1 MPKTEP
7 SIDQVGAVTDLL
19 TGKTGPAAGTPS
31 AEPDTGSGDA
41 SPTGAQA
48 ASEPQSGGDPGTD
61 DLTPTVLAERLG
73 MTPAAL
79 FKDLKIPVDGGD
91 PLSLEE
97 FKSAG
102 KQLRDVRDAQN
113 DLAEKRVA
121 FENETMTQRQ
131 TLQGMLAKIPS
142 DLLSDELVANVQL
155 EHQRYVEGERTALL
169 AIRPDLQEQTK
180 WSQVR
185 SMLIE
190 HLAPYGFRDVEVDG
204 IIDHR
209 LAKYV
214 IDNAERAIRIVELEK
229 TVEKGAQ
236 KLAGPKPPPVAASK
250 RVKTPSRRTGPKIAQ
265 SGVMSQKVADVAK
278 LLGDK

>member
-1 MPKTEP
+1 MPTTEP
-7 SIDQVGAVTDLL
+7 NIDQVAAVTELI
-19 TGKTGPAAGTPS
+19 TAGTP
-31 AEPDTGSGDA
+31 EPATDPGSGDA
-41 SPTGAQA
+41 SPNADLGAPDT
-48 ASEPQSGGDPGTD
+48 ESGDQPGTD

-73 MTPAAL
+73 MTPKAL
-79 FKDLKIPVDGGD
+79 FKDLKIPIDGGD

-102 KQLRDVRDAQN
+102 KQLRDVRDAQS

-131 TLQGMLAKIPS
+131 TLQGMLAKIPGE
-142 DLLSDELVANVQL
+142 LLTDDLVAGVQV
-155 EHQRYVEGERTALL
+155 EHQAYVEGERKALFG
-169 AIRPDLQEQTK
+169 IRPDLQDAAK
-180 WSQVR
+180 YSQVR

-214 IDNAERAIRIVELEK
+214 IDNAERAIRVRELEK
-229 TVEKGAQ
+229 SVEKGAQ
-236 KLAGPKPPPVAASK
+236 PLKGSKPRPQPPSK
-250 RVKTPSRRTGPKIAQ
+250 RVTKKTSRRAADKPRTFRDKAAE
-265 SGVMSQKVADVAK
+265 VAT
-278 LLGDK
+278 LLGEQNG

>member
-1 MPKTEP
+1 MPANDANV
-7 SIDQVGAVTDLL
+7 DQVAAVTELI
-19 TGKTGPAAGTPS
+19 TGGSPEPAATP
-31 AEPDTGSGDA
+31 GSGDA
-41 SPTGAQA
+41 SPNADPGAPDT
-48 ASEPQSGGDPGTD
+48 ESGDQPGTD

-73 MTPAAL
+73 MTPKAL

-102 KQLRDVRDAQN
+102 KQLRDVRDAQA

-131 TLQGMLAKIPS
+131 TLQGMLAKIPGE
-142 DLLSDELVANVQL
+142 LLTDDLVAGVQV
-155 EHQRYVEGERTALL
+155 EHQAYVEGERKALFG
-169 AIRPDLQEQTK
+169 IRPDLQDAAK
-180 WSQVR
+180 YSQVR
-185 SMLIE
+185 QMLIE

-214 IDNAERAIRIVELEK
+214 IDNAERQIRVKELEK
-229 TVEKGAQ
+229 SAEKGGQ
-236 KLAGPKPPPVAASK
+236 PLSGHKPKPAAASK
-250 RVKTPSRRTGPKIAQ
+250 RATKKTSRRNADKPRTLRDKAAE
-265 SGVMSQKVADVAK
+265 VAA
-278 LLGDK
+278 LLGDVG

>member
-1 MPKTEP
+1 MGNGEP
-7 SIDQVGAVTDLL
+7 NIDQVAAVTELIAPGTAAATPPEAGTLPL
-19 TGKTGPAAGTPS
+19 TDGQPAA
-31 AEPDTGSGDA
+31 D
-41 SPTGAQA
+41 
-48 ASEPQSGGDPGTD
+48 PQSGDDPGTD
-61 DLTPTVLAERLG
+61 DLTPTSLAEKLG

-79 FKDLKIPVDGGD
+79 FKNLKIPVDGGD

-97 FKSAG
+97 FKGAG
-102 KQLRDVRDAQN
+102 KALRDVKDAQS

-142 DLLSDELVANVQL
+142 DLLTDDLVAGVQV
-155 EHQRYVEGERTALL
+155 EHQQYVEGERAALFGV
-169 AIRPDLQEQTK
+169 RPDLKESAK

-185 SMLIE
+185 NMIVE

-214 IDNAERAIRIVELEK
+214 IDNAERQIRVTELEK
-229 TVEKGAQ
+229 TAEKGAQ
-236 KLAGPKPPPVAASK
+236 PLAGKKPQPAAQ
-250 RVKTPSRRTGPKIAQ
+250 RAAPTRRRTGPKIANEGII
-265 SGVMSQKVADVAK
+265 SDKVAKVAK
-278 LLGDK
+278 LLGET